1 MHKEASASS
10 IAIIY
15 IPGFELLQS
24 WSSSLK
30 YLASNLLKLISSLLF
45 LTFMSGKI
53 FRLQPLQKNISLV
66 YLPWWEALCSQLE
79 FIDICTGPKRYLFN
93 RNWSVS
99 YSCNLFGRW
108 FHHYIWQCRSLLSIF
123 GRRTQVLYVLLRRHF
138 KNYRLCF
145 IPVLFHLLRQD
156 QLSTLRRNCS
166 KEVHP
171 IV

>member
-99 YSCNLFGRW
+99 YSCNLFGKW
-108 FHHYIWQCRSLLSIF
+108 FHHYIWQCRSLLSIVGEGDKF
-123 GRRTQVLYVLLRRHF
+123 SMFCYDAISRTIDSASS
-138 KNYRLCF
+138 LCC
-145 IPVLFHLLRQD
+145 
-156 QLSTLRRNCS
+156 STFSVRINLA
-166 KEVHP
+166 P
-171 IV
+171 